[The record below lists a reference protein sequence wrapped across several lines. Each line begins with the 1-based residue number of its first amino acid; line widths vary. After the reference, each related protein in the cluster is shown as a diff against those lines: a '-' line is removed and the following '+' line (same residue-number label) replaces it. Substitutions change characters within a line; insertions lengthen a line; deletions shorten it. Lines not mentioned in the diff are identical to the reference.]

1 MSIFTI
7 LGIGLI
13 GGIVCGITSSFIL
26 YNVFH
31 EDIQNIVRY
40 MESIRHE
47 VDVALDELQ
56 ERRSK

>member
-13 GGIVCGITSSFIL
+13 GGVVCGIISSVIL
-26 YNVFH
+26 FNVFH
-31 EDIQNIVRY
+31 EDIQNILRY
-40 MESIRHE
+40 MESIRLE